1 MAALISWT
9 SVLLTTAVLLT
20 WLTTAGLALGIGAVF
35 LRTLVAVE
43 RSWENVLPAILCGFA
58 LLFAGLLLWHFFL
71 PVNEIPLLAFVVVGG
86 LALVRERGWLIALFR
101 TPVSKLHALPILA
114 FGIWSA
120 NHALMRGGWDDYVYE
135 YQAVRWFHDYPIVP
149 GLANLHG
156 RLGFN
161 NAHHLYAAML
171 SAGPW
176 EGAVN
181 VLVNGLF
188 ICLVFA
194 LSWSACAELLHGRVS
209 ERTVFTAAFLAPCV
223 ARHVL
228 LAELSQPMIST
239 LKADVAGAALA
250 IVSACLWLELTDR
263 TTSEPRRKALAVT
276 IALTGATLFSV
287 RFGSVAFVAILV
299 IAVFAWMASRAD
311 SRRLMIPVA
320 AVVAVIIGAVVVRG
334 IVLSGYPFYP
344 STFFAADVDW
354 RVPEPQTAVERV
366 FITTHAQARP
376 AIDIVTPAGG
386 WVLTWLRA
394 ILLTNRI
401 TLLVPL
407 AVACSLMPL
416 LFVRR
421 RDRPTTVPAYGW
433 LVLWGA
439 TIGALAVW
447 FLNAPSARFAWGYWW
462 ILIASVLAKAIN
474 RTAPRALIL
483 WPALILALLAAAAT
497 WRFDLSRGEA
507 VGFAWPLLFVAAW
520 STVFLAAQRR
530 RPLVLGVLC
539 IALGAYPIV
548 DRLSADVIYGR
559 TRQMKWI
566 FWLNATR
573 MPRPTEDFPVVERKT
588 FSGLTIYEAP
598 FSRYETPLTTTPYF
612 NRYLELRK
620 PPDVRGGFR
629 NASRQPYPLFGYKPG
644 FGMSV
649 PDE

>member
-9 SVLLTTAVLLT
+9 SVLLTIAVLLT
-20 WLTTAGLALGIGAVF
+20 WLTIAGLALGVGAVF
-35 LRTLVAVE
+35 LK
-43 RSWENVLPAILCGFA
+43 SWVHLEQTWADALLAILCGFA

-71 PVNEIPLLAFVVVGG
+71 PVNEISLLAFVVAGG
-86 LALVRERGWLIALFR
+86 LALANERTWLIALFR
-101 TPVSKLHALPILA
+101 TRVSKLHALPILGFA
-114 FGIWSA
+114 IWSA

-161 NAHHLYAAML
+161 GAHHLYAAML

-188 ICLVFA
+188 ICLVFG
-194 LSWSACAELLHGRVS
+194 LSWSACAELLYGRVS

-223 ARHVL
+223 ARHIL
-228 LAELSQPMIST
+228 IAELSQPMIST
-239 LKADVAGAALA
+239 LKADVVGAALA

-263 TTSEPRRKALAVT
+263 TTSESRRKALAVT
-276 IALTGATLFSV
+276 TALTAATLFSV
-287 RFGSVAFVAILV
+287 RFGSVAFVAILG
-299 IAVFAWMASRAD
+299 IAVFAWMASKSD
-311 SRRLMIPVA
+311 SRRLMIPVG
-320 AVVAVIIGAVVVRG
+320 AVAGVIIAAIVIRG

-344 STFFAADVDW
+344 STFLAADVDW
-354 RVPEPQTAVERV
+354 RVPVPQAEVERT

-376 AIDIVTPAGG
+376 TIDIAPPDGG
-386 WVLTWLRA
+386 WVLKWARA
-394 ILLTNRI
+394 ILLTNRT

-407 AVACSLMPL
+407 AVACSLIPL
-416 LFVRR
+416 LFMRR
-421 RDRPTTVPAYGW
+421 RDRSTPVPAYGW
-433 LVLWGA
+433 LVLWCA

-462 ILIASVLAKAIN
+462 ILIASMLAKVTN

-483 WPALILALLAAAAT
+483 WPALILALLAAAAA
-497 WRFDLSRGEA
+497 WRFHLSRGEA

-520 STVFLAAQRR
+520 CTVFLAARRR
-530 RPLVLGVLC
+530 RPLALGVLC
-539 IALGAYPIV
+539 ITLGAYPIV
-548 DRLSADVIYGR
+548 DRLSADLIYGR
-559 TRQMKWI
+559 TRQMQWI
-566 FWLNATR
+566 FWLNVGR
-573 MPRPTEDFPVVERKT
+573 MPRPTEDFPVIERKT

-598 FSRYETPLTTTPYF
+598 FSRYETPPTTTPYF
-612 NRYLELRK
+612 NRYLELRM